1 MSDPAIA
8 TPDIGSFITPC
19 TPQPFYSNSDISS
32 SFSSKLDS
40 LEAKLCDKIM
50 AIKSFFMDEFHTIKS
65 DSLTSAKVRNAS
77 TNIDYGTVDILQTK
91 IKLLETEN
99 KLLKGDIKNKQK
111 LINSIL
117 EHNSNLIQAQN
128 VFAQKHSV
136 NGKANDKSISHTT
149 GNNAFWN
156 DKKNELNVPKDDRF
170 KEPHVNFK
178 DFHPEAHQPKVK
190 KNIVIWDSTEDLIEH
205 IKLAIRKTPDIV
217 IVHTGTNALQNNCNI
232 VKKAKRLVSAVEEAD

>member
-65 DSLTSAKVRNAS
+65 ESLTSAKVRNAS

-99 KLLKGDIKNKQK
+99 KLLKGDIKNK
-111 LINSIL
+111 
-117 EHNSNLIQAQN
+117 
-128 VFAQKHSV
+128 
-136 NGKANDKSISHTT
+136 
-149 GNNAFWN
+149 
-156 DKKNELNVPKDDRF
+156 
-170 KEPHVNFK
+170 
-178 DFHPEAHQPKVK
+178 
-190 KNIVIWDSTEDLIEH
+190 
-205 IKLAIRKTPDIV
+205 
-217 IVHTGTNALQNNCNI
+217 
-232 VKKAKRLVSAVEEAD
+232 